1 MSEKTVL
8 VIDDSSTIRRLCD
21 RELSTAGYQVIVAP
35 TAEEGIEKASS
46 ERPDLIILDHQLPG
60 KTGYEVACE
69 LLKDAETAKIPVVAS
84 STLRKKAYV
93 EYVDCDNVVDMLPKP
108 YTPEALVATVE
119 NAIDTGVMVVES
131 QAGGTAVPE
140 VIDEM
145 GESDMT
151 GNFAC
156 FSLREIIDMINNGN
170 KKGVLTVENETCRVS
185 IHVERGR
192 IQAVTANGIDPQFVV
207 DKMPESLSEL
217 APVVKLT
224 VGGRHGAEVDGLL
237 GLMNNKMLD
246 PRLLR
251 KLLRLQA
258 AILLRLCF
266 TKPVTQFRFDR
277 DVAAPELFQKLP
289 LESSLL
295 AILVESALICDVEE
309 LPECGTDEG
318 YQRKAIRGQN
328 LDRAGLSGRH
338 MKFMNVVAEPTG
350 VNELSATLQWHEEEV
365 RRVAHGFEMAELI
378 EKVSLQEKT
387 KVLGVVGNSDQ
398 ALKVRSFYQQSNA
411 EVNGKLVRDSGGL
424 RLLLRRARPDVLL
437 LEMGEESQQVLE
449 EFAELLNDVRVIGIR
464 DDDSGSNETNEKI
477 ATILGENCTIEMIRE
492 AVLENNSMTM
502 ATAEGAGDE

>member
-1 MSEKTVL
+1 MSDKTVL

-21 RELSTAGYQVIVAP
+21 RELSSTGYQVIVAP
-35 TAEEGIEKASS
+35 TAEEGVEKARL

-69 LLKDAETAKIPVVAS
+69 LLKDAETAKIPVIAS

-145 GESDMT
+145 GESDMA

-156 FSLREIIDMINNGN
+156 FRLREIIDMINNGS
-170 KKGVLTVENETCRVS
+170 KKGVLTVETETCRVQ
-185 IHVERGR
+185 IHVDRGR
-192 IQAVTANGIDPQFVV
+192 IQAVTANGLDPQYVV
-207 DKMPESLSEL
+207 SRMPESLAEL

-258 AILLRLCF
+258 AILMRLCF
-266 TKPVTQFRFDR
+266 TETASQFRFDR
-277 DVAAPELFQKLP
+277 DIPAPELFKKLP

-295 AILVESALICDVEE
+295 AILVESALICDVDE
-309 LPECGTDEG
+309 LPECGSAEG

-328 LDRAGLSGRH
+328 LDRSGLSGRH
-338 MKFMNVVAEPTG
+338 MQFMNLVAEPTG
-350 VNELSATLQWHEEEV
+350 VGELAEKLQWHEEEA
-365 RRVAHGFEMAELI
+365 RRVAHGFEMAELV

-387 KVLGVVGNSDQ
+387 KVLGVVTNSDQ
-398 ALKVRSFYQQSNA
+398 ALKVRSFYQQSNT
-411 EVNGKLVRDSGGL
+411 EVNGKLVRDAGGL
-424 RLLLRRARPDVLL
+424 RLLLKRARPDVLL
-437 LEMGEESQQVLE
+437 LEMGEESQQLLE

-464 DDDSGSNETNEKI
+464 DENSDGDETHEKI
-477 ATILGENCTIEMIRE
+477 ATVLGDDCTVETIRE
-492 AVLENNSMTM
+492 AVLEDSMAT
-502 ATAEGAGDE
+502 ATAEGDSDE